1 MRATFTIRFTGT
13 QDEIDR
19 AVEQA
24 AELLTEAGYFF
35 DEDFTTLHA
44 EGFPLTGLELRTA
57 GAVRAALDALPR
69 VGACIIETNPDLLDA

>member
-19 AVEQA
+19 AVEGT

-44 EGFPLTGLELRTA
+44 EGFRLTGLEFRTV
-57 GAVRAALDALPR
+57 GAVRAALDTLPR
-69 VGACIIETNPDLLDA
+69 VGACMIQTNPELLDG